1 MTENLLARAPE
12 KGLNKLVELFL
23 GAFREQKAQIKLH
36 KNDRTA
42 LAAFRGRD
50 QKTQRSEHATMILC
64 YDI

>member
-12 KGLNKLVELFL
+12 KGLNILVELFL

-42 LAAFRGRD
+42 LAAF
-50 QKTQRSEHATMILC
+50 
-64 YDI
+64 